1 MSLVAEVRSNACR
14 GGLVLALSGAA
25 LLLAACAPT
34 LPHTVKAGRAELA
47 LPRGDWIDL
56 GTSDETL
63 PSSVAFPGGPQT
75 QTRAMGLR
83 GPGQELLAV
92 LLVQSNRSNNWNR
105 TLWNGNCPA
114 RQDMWVQDA
123 AQSSPVRID
132 CLRFKRRADADGW
145 LAKNQPEVVQWLA
158 QRQITPNRPY
168 AFLNYRYTTESGG
181 YIAINAVVDQRLL
194 VPRTRNNE
202 EFLVSGL
209 PAIDWTQR
217 MAQAARL
224 STAMLDG
231 HLAVPAFPMAL
242 PNQTR

>member
-1 MSLVAEVRSNACR
+1 MSLAAEVPSGGLRSA
-14 GGLVLALSGAA
+14 LVLALLGAA
-25 LLLAACAPT
+25 LLLAACAPPQPN
-34 LPHTVKAGRAELA
+34 LVKAGRAELM

-56 GTSDETL
+56 GASDEAL
-63 PSSVAFPGGPQT
+63 PSSVAFPGGPLT
-75 QTRAMGLR
+75 QTRAVGLR
-83 GPGQELLAV
+83 GPGQEFLAV
-92 LLVQSNRSNNWNR
+92 LLVQSNRSNHWNR

-114 RQDMWVQDA
+114 RQDMLVRDA

-158 QRQITPNRPY
+158 QRQITPTRPY

-181 YIAINAVVDQRLL
+181 YIAVNAVVDQRLL

-209 PAIDWTQR
+209 PAMDWSQR

-242 PNQTR
+242 PN